1 MRRLIVVLLLLSVF
15 LSSASFVYAKTPAD
29 KLSRGIANVF
39 GGDLLEIPKNIDLE
53 WKASNNAVIGIL
65 AGFVKGLIMGTG
77 RLGSGLWDIVTF
89 PAALPKDYEPVM
101 KPDLVF
107 DK

>member
-1 MRRLIVVLLLLSVF
+1 MRRLMVVVLVLSVF
-15 LSSASFVYAKTPAD
+15 LGTSGIALAKTPSD

-39 GGDLLEIPKNIDLE
+39 GGDILEIPKNIDLE

-65 AGFVKGLIMGTG
+65 VGFVKGAIMGVG
-77 RLGSGLWDIVTF
+77 RFCSGAWDIVTF
-89 PAALPKDYEPVM
+89 PAALPKDYEPIM